1 MCTPHAHSRIRT
13 LAVAVVAAAAST
25 MLFAGTAAA
34 TDTTTATTDTTST
47 TTDTTSTTTDT
58 TSTTTVDQTLTLDG
72 VAVEGVMPGCT
83 VMTVGDQTYELVLPD
98 TLTADQRDLA
108 LGIPLGVQMEVDA
121 VSTDGL
127 ASYCMEGAIVEVQDI
142 TQY

>member
-47 TTDTTSTTTDT
+47 TTDTTSTTT
-58 TSTTTVDQTLTLDG
+58 VDQTLTLDG

-83 VMTVGDQTYELVLPD
+83 VMNVGDQTYELVLPE
-98 TLTADQRDLA
+98 TLTRDQRDLA
-108 LGIPLGVQMEVDA
+108 LGIPLGVPLEVSA

-127 ASYCMEGAIVEVQDI
+127 ASYCMEGVMVEVQDI